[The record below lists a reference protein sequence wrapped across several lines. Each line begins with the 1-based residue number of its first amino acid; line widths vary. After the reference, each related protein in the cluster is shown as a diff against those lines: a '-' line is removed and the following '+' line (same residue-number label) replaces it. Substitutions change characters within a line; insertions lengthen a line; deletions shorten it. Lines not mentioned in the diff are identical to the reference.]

1 MKTKNSVYGLRPGLC
16 RAYAGLLLMMAI
28 VFSCTDLPSD
38 SNPGAAGVMQ
48 EWHQYGE
55 MDKQH
60 AQGRKHFFVSPGE
73 SIQQAVDLA
82 GEGGIIHIHP
92 GIYAEGVTVT
102 QPNVRIMGMN
112 GPGGERVV
120 IRNPGGV
127 NNGINVRHGAHNF
140 SLSNVVVEDFDRNG
154 VFLIGVDGFDIRHV
168 TAVNNGAYGI
178 YPVMSSGGTV
188 SHCTASGSDDAGFYV
203 GQARDIRFTHNV
215 AFGNVIGIEASN
227 SNDILLANN
236 TLHGNS
242 AGILAALLPGRTI
255 KEANRITIR
264 NNVVRD
270 NNLPNFAAGGL
281 AAGVPAGSGIL
292 AVGIDHS
299 LITHNRVTGNEFLG
313 IALGS
318 SLALAV
324 LAGIPPD
331 AFADIEPNP
340 DYNRIASNHVT
351 GNGFKQPALPFPAT
365 DLLWDGSGGGNCWE
379 RNVFSTSFPS
389 QLPGCK

>member
-1 MKTKNSVYGLRPGLC
+1 MNTYKSVNRMRIGSRLAMVCLIWT
-16 RAYAGLLLMMAI
+16 MA
-28 VFSCTDLPSD
+28 VVASCTELPSVT
-38 SNPGAAGVMQ
+38 NPEAASKEQAMLQKSVKEQ
-48 EWHQYGE
+48 TRE
-55 MDKQH
+55 
-60 AQGRKHFFVSPGE
+60 QGRIHLSVSPGE
-73 SIQQAVDLA
+73 SIQEAVDRA
-82 GEGGIIHIHP
+82 GAGGIIHIQP
-92 GIYAEGVTVT
+92 GIYVEGVTVT

-112 GPGGERVV
+112 GPGGAQVV

-127 NNGINVRHGAHNF
+127 NNGINVRRGAHNF
-140 SLSNVVVEDFDRNG
+140 SLSNVVVENFDRNG
-154 VFLIGVDGFDIRHV
+154 VFLIGVEGFDIRHV
-168 TAVNNGAYGI
+168 TATNNGAYGI

-203 GQARDIRFTHNV
+203 GQARDIRFIHNV

-227 SNDILLANN
+227 SDDILLANN
-236 TLHGNS
+236 TLYGNS
-242 AGILAALLPGRTI
+242 AGILAALLPGRTV

-264 NNVVRD
+264 HNTVIE

-299 LITHNRVTGNEFLG
+299 VIEHNRVTGNEFLG

-324 LAGIPPD
+324 LAGVPPE

-340 DYNRIASNHVT
+340 DNNRIARNHVT

-365 DLLWDGSGGGNCWE
+365 DLLWDGNGNGNCWE
-379 RNVFSTSFPS
+379 RNTFGTSFPS
-389 QLPGCK
+389 PLPGCN